1 MASTEFS
8 QELRVATAAVV
19 EAAKVCRHIQ
29 STDDFAELSKTDRS
43 PVTVADFGSQAV
55 VCHLIHQAFADDP
68 IIAEE
73 DSSVLRLPDQQ
84 PLLARVVKEV
94 QAVLPGSTKEDI
106 LAWIDGGISRDA
118 APRTWTLDPI
128 DGTKGFL
135 RKEQYAI
142 ALALLI
148 DGRVEVAAMACP
160 NLGTVDTDEVGYVF
174 TAVRGQGA
182 YVAALDAPDDR
193 RPIRTSRRSEP
204 QEARFCES
212 VESGHSDHD
221 RSSDI
226 AKYLGISR
234 ESVRLDSQAK
244 YAVVARGEAEIYLR
258 LPTKPGYVEKIWD
271 HAAGC
276 LVIEEA
282 GGTVTDI
289 HGNPLDFS
297 KGAHLS
303 QNQGIIATNGLLHE
317 AVVEAVRHCS
327 G

>member
-1 MASTEFS
+1 MASSSYSE
-8 QELRVATAAVV
+8 EMRVAIEAVV
-19 EAAKVCRHIQ
+19 EASKLCRHIQ
-29 STDDFAELSKTDRS
+29 STEDFAELSKRDRS
-43 PVTVADFGSQAV
+43 PVTVADFGSQAI
-55 VCHLIHQAFADDP
+55 VCRRLHEAFPADP

-73 DSSVLRLPDQQ
+73 DSAALRLPDQQ
-84 PLLARVVKEV
+84 PVLRRVSREV
-94 QAVLPGSTKEDI
+94 RKLVPEATEDDVLS
-106 LAWIDGGISRDA
+106 WIDQGISRVA

-135 RKEQYAI
+135 RNEQYAI
-142 ALALLI
+142 ALALL
-148 DGRVEVAAMACP
+148 VEGKVQVAALACP
-160 NLGTVDTDEVGYVF
+160 NLATSESHEVGFVF
-174 TAVRGQGA
+174 SAIRGQGA
-182 YVAALDAPDDR
+182 FVAPLSAPNKTELISTSQHVAAKD
-193 RPIRTSRRSEP
+193 
-204 QEARFCES
+204 ARFCES

-226 AKYLGISR
+226 VKHLGITR
-234 ESVRLDSQAK
+234 DSVRLDSQAK

-289 HGNPLDFS
+289 HGHPLDFTQ
-297 KGAHLS
+297 GAELI
-303 QNQGIIATNGLLHE
+303 QNQGIVATNGPLHE
-317 AVVEAVRHCS
+317 TTIAAVRLCS